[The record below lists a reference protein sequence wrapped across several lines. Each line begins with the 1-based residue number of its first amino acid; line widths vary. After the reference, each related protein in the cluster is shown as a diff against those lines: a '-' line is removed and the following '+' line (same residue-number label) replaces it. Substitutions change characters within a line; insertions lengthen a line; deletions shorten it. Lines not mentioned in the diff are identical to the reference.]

1 MAMDVPRGK
10 EVARRK
16 LIRRIVYIALLV
28 AAIPLITWGLSRLK
42 PAAPSVDRATVWI
55 DTVKRGPMVRDVR
68 GLGTLVV
75 EQYMWIPAEFESRV
89 DKINFLPG
97 ATVHP
102 NDVIMVLSEPDMEL
116 AAADLQW
123 QIKAAQAN
131 LENLRVTLESQQLAQ
146 KATTEQVK
154 SDMEQA
160 QLQSDRDSQLTKL
173 GLKSDLDTKLSVAKS
188 EELKGRYA
196 LSKEQLDIS
205 DKSIQAQM
213 DAQRVQIEKLEAA
226 YKLKKEQ
233 VEQLTIRSATDGT
246 LTQLGTT
253 ATPLEV
259 GMRVAPGTILAKIAQ
274 PNKLKATLKI
284 PETQVKDVAIGQAA
298 SIDTRNGIIP
308 GHVSRIDPAAVN
320 GTVDVDVARGRAAA
334 RSAAGFERGWNHHA
348 GEVDRRG
355 VRGPAGGWAAGRE
368 DHAVQAGCRQQRG
381 AARSGFVGAQF
392 GEQYRSGGRAEG
404 RGSGDLVGYVGAGRV
419 QPNSA
424 QLNRDRKG
432 AWGRGSW
439 RLTKQL

>member
-16 LIRRIVYIALLV
+16 LIRRIVYIALVV
-28 AAIPLITWGLSRLK
+28 AAIPLVTWGLSRLK

-75 EQYMWIPAEFESRV
+75 EQFMWIPAASDGRV
-89 DKINFLPG
+89 EKINFLPG
-97 ATVHP
+97 AKVHA
-102 NDVIMVLSEPDMEL
+102 NEVVMVLSNPDMEL
-116 AAADLQW
+116 AAVDLEW

-146 KATTEQVK
+146 KATTEQVN
-154 SDMEQA
+154 SDMDQA
-160 QLQSDRDSQLTKL
+160 GLQADRDSQLTKL
-173 GLKSDLDTKLSVAKS
+173 GLKSDLDTKLSVAKWQD
-188 EELKGRYA
+188 LKVRYA

-213 DAQRVQIEKLEAA
+213 DAQKVQVEKLQAA
-226 YKLKKEQ
+226 YKLKKQQ
-233 VEQLTIRSATDGT
+233 VDELTIRSGAEGT

-253 ATPLEV
+253 AMPLEV
-259 GMRVAPGTILAKIAQ
+259 GMRVSPGTILAKIAQ

-320 GTVDVDVARGRAAA
+320 GTVDVDVTL
-334 RSAAGFERGWNHHA
+334 E
-348 GEVDRRG
+348 
-355 VRGPAGGWAAGRE
+355 
-368 DHAVQAGCRQQRG
+368 
-381 AARSGFVGAQF
+381 
-392 GEQYRSGGRAEG
+392 
-404 RGSGDLVGYVGAGRV
+404 GDLPPGARPDLSVDGTITLERLTDVVYVGRPVVGQPGAKITLFKLDGEGKEAQRVPVSLGRSSV
-419 QPNSA
+419 NNIEVVDGLKVGDQVVLSDMSA
-424 QLNRDRKG
+424 QDAYNRIRLN
-432 AWGRGSW
+432 
-439 RLTKQL
+439 

>member
-1 MAMDVPRGK
+1 MDVPRGK

-16 LIRRIVYIALLV
+16 LIRRIVVIVLIV
-28 AAIPLITWGLSRLK
+28 AAVPLITWGLSRLK

-75 EQYMWIPAEFESRV
+75 EQYMWIPAAFDSRV

-97 ATVHP
+97 AKVHA
-102 NDVIMVLSEPDMEL
+102 NDVLMVLSNPDMDL
-116 AAADLQW
+116 AAADLEW
-123 QIKAAQAN
+123 QIKQAQAN
-131 LENLRVTLESQQLAQ
+131 EENTRVTLETQQLAQ
-146 KATTEQVK
+146 KALTEQVK

-160 QLQSDRDSQLTKL
+160 QLQADRDSQLTKL
-173 GLKSDLDTKLSVAKS
+173 GLKSDLDTKLSVAKLQ
-188 EELKGRYA
+188 ELKGRYA
-196 LSKEQLDIS
+196 LSKQELDIS
-205 DKSIQAQM
+205 DQSIKAQM
-213 DAQRVQIEKLEAA
+213 DAQKVGVEKLQAA
-226 YKLKKEQ
+226 YNLKKQQ
-233 VEQLTIRSATDGT
+233 VEQLIIRAGAEGT

-320 GTVDVDVARGRAAA
+320 GTVDVDVTLEGPLPPGARPDLSVDGTITL
-334 RSAAGFERGWNHHA
+334 ERLA
-348 GEVDRRG
+348 DVM
-355 VRGPAGGWAAGRE
+355 
-368 DHAVQAGCRQQRG
+368 
-381 AARSGFVGAQF
+381 
-392 GEQYRSGGRAEG
+392 
-404 RGSGDLVGYVGAGRV
+404 YVGRPVIGQPGAKITLFKLDADNKDAQRVPVSLGRSSV
-419 QPNSA
+419 NNIEVLDGLKVGDQVILSDMSSQDAYNRIR
-424 QLNRDRKG
+424 LN
-432 AWGRGSW
+432 
-439 RLTKQL
+439 

>member
-16 LIRRIVYIALLV
+16 LIRRIIIIVLIV
-28 AAIPLITWGLSRLK
+28 AAVPLITWGLSRLK

-55 DTVKRGPMVRDVR
+55 DSVKRGPMVRDVR

-97 ATVHP
+97 ATVHQ
-102 NDVIMVLSEPDMEL
+102 NEVIMVLSEPQMEL
-116 AAADLQW
+116 DAADLEW

-131 LENLRVTLESQQLAQ
+131 LENLRVTLASQQLAQ
-146 KATTEQVK
+146 KATTQQVK

-160 QLQSDRDSQLTKL
+160 ELQSDRDSQLTKL
-173 GLKSDLDTKLSVAKS
+173 GLKSDLDTKLSVAKWT
-188 EELKGRYA
+188 ELKGRYA

-205 DKSIQAQM
+205 DKSIEAQM
-213 DAQRVQIEKLEAA
+213 DAQKVQIEKLQAA

-233 VEQLTIRSATDGT
+233 VDQLTIRSSTNGT

-284 PETQVKDVAIGQAA
+284 PETQVKDVAIGQVA

-320 GTVDVDVARGRAAA
+320 GTVDVDVTLEGQLPQGARPDLSVDGTITL
-334 RSAAGFERGWNHHA
+334 ERLSN
-348 GEVDRRG
+348 V
-355 VRGPAGGWAAGRE
+355 V
-368 DHAVQAGCRQQRG
+368 
-381 AARSGFVGAQF
+381 
-392 GEQYRSGGRAEG
+392 
-404 RGSGDLVGYVGAGRV
+404 YVGRPVVGQPGAKITLFKLDGDGKEAQRVPVSLGRSSV
-419 QPNSA
+419 NNIEVVDGLKVGDQVILSDMSSQDAYNRIR
-424 QLNRDRKG
+424 LN
-432 AWGRGSW
+432 
-439 RLTKQL
+439 

>member
-16 LIRRIVYIALLV
+16 LIRRIVYIVLLV

-55 DTVKRGPMVRDVR
+55 DAVKRGPMVRDVR

-97 ATVHP
+97 AAVHP
-102 NDVIMVLSEPDMEL
+102 NDVIMILSEPDMEL

-123 QIKAAQAN
+123 QIKAAEAN
-131 LENLRVTLESQQLAQ
+131 LVNLRVTLETQQLAQ

-160 QLQSDRDSQLTKL
+160 ELQQDRDSQLTKL
-173 GLKSDLDTKLSVAKS
+173 GLKSDLDTKLSVAKWQ
-188 EELKGRYA
+188 ELKGRYA

-205 DKSIQAQM
+205 DKSIQAQV
-213 DAQRVQIEKLEAA
+213 DAQKVQIEKLEAA

-233 VEQLTIRSATDGT
+233 VDQLTIRSATAGT

-253 ATPLEV
+253 TMPLEV

-320 GTVDVDVARGRAAA
+320 GTVDVDVTLEGALPPGARPDL
-334 RSAAGFERGWNHHA
+334 S
-348 GEVDRRG
+348 VDG
-355 VRGPAGGWAAGRE
+355 TITLEKLTDV
-368 DHAVQAGCRQQRG
+368 V
-381 AARSGFVGAQF
+381 
-392 GEQYRSGGRAEG
+392 
-404 RGSGDLVGYVGAGRV
+404 YVGRPVVGQPGAKITLFKLDGDGKEAQRVPVSLGRSSV
-419 QPNSA
+419 NNIEVVEGLKVGDQVILSDMSA
-424 QLNRDRKG
+424 QDAYNRIRLN
-432 AWGRGSW
+432 
-439 RLTKQL
+439 

>member
-16 LIRRIVYIALLV
+16 LIRRIIVIVLV
-28 AAIPLITWGLSRLK
+28 IAAIPLITWGLSRLK
-42 PAAPSVDRATVWI
+42 PAAPSVDGATVWR

-75 EQYMWIPAEFESRV
+75 EQYMWIPAAFDSRV
-89 DKINFLPG
+89 EKINFLPG
-97 ATVHP
+97 AKVHP
-102 NDVIMVLSEPDMEL
+102 DDVVMVLSNPDMEL
-116 AAADLQW
+116 AAADLEW

-131 LENLRVTLESQQLAQ
+131 LENLRVTLETQQLAQ

-160 QLQSDRDSQLTKL
+160 GLQADRDSQLTKL
-173 GLKSDLDTKLSVAKS
+173 GLKSDLDTKLSVAKWQ
-188 EELKGRYA
+188 ELKGRYA

-213 DAQRVQIEKLEAA
+213 DAQKVQVEKLQAA
-226 YKLKKEQ
+226 YNLKKQQ
-233 VEQLTIRSATDGT
+233 VEQLVIRAGAEGT

-253 ATPLEV
+253 AMPLEV

-284 PETQVKDVAIGQAA
+284 PETQVKDVAIGQVA

-320 GTVDVDVARGRAAA
+320 GTVDVDVTLEGALPPDARPDLSVDGTITIERLTDVVYVGRPVIGQAGAKISLFKLDQDGKEAQRVNVTLGRA
-334 RSAAGFERGWNHHA
+334 SVNNIEI
-348 GEVDRRG
+348 VDG
-355 VRGPAGGWAAGRE
+355 LK
-368 DHAVQAGCRQQRG
+368 
-381 AARSGFVGAQF
+381 VGDQVIL
-392 GEQYRSGGRAEG
+392 S
-404 RGSGDLVGYVGAGRV
+404 DM
-419 QPNSA
+419 SA
-424 QLNRDRKG
+424 QDAYNRIRLN
-432 AWGRGSW
+432 
-439 RLTKQL
+439 

>member
-1 MAMDVPRGK
+1 MDVPRGK

-16 LIRRIVYIALLV
+16 LIRRIVMIVVVL
-28 AAIPLITWGLSRLK
+28 AAVPLITWGLSRLK
-42 PAAPSVDRATVWI
+42 PAAPSVDGATVWR

-75 EQYMWIPAEFESRV
+75 EQYMWIPAAFDSRV

-97 ATVHP
+97 ATLHAS
-102 NDVIMVLSEPDMEL
+102 DVLMVLSNPDMEL
-116 AAADLQW
+116 AAADLEW

-131 LENLRVTLESQQLAQ
+131 LENLRVTLETQQLAQ

-173 GLKSDLDTKLSVAKS
+173 GLKSDLDTKLSVARS
-188 EELKGRYA
+188 QELKGRYA

-213 DAQRVQIEKLEAA
+213 DAQKVQIEKLQAA

-233 VEQLTIRSATDGT
+233 VDQLVIRSATDGT

-253 ATPLEV
+253 AMPLEV

-320 GTVDVDVARGRAAA
+320 GTVDVDVSLEGPLPQGARPDLSVDGTITL
-334 RSAAGFERGWNHHA
+334 ERLA
-348 GEVDRRG
+348 DV
-355 VRGPAGGWAAGRE
+355 V
-368 DHAVQAGCRQQRG
+368 
-381 AARSGFVGAQF
+381 
-392 GEQYRSGGRAEG
+392 
-404 RGSGDLVGYVGAGRV
+404 YVGGPVICQPGAKVTLFKLDPETKEALRVPASLGRSSV
-419 QPNSA
+419 N
-424 QLNRDRKG
+424 NIEVVD
-432 AWGRGSW
+432 
-439 RLTKQL
+439 

>member
-16 LIRRIVYIALLV
+16 LIRRIVYVLILL

-55 DTVKRGPMVRDVR
+55 DSVKRGPMVRDVR

-102 NDVIMVLSEPDMEL
+102 NEVIMVLSEPQMEL
-116 AAADLQW
+116 DAADLEW
-123 QIKAAQAN
+123 QIKAAEAN

-146 KATTEQVK
+146 KATTQQVK

-173 GLKSDLDTKLSVAKS
+173 GLKSDLDTKLSVAKWQ
-188 EELKGRYA
+188 ELKGRYA

-213 DAQRVQIEKLEAA
+213 DAQKVQIEKLQAA

-233 VEQLTIRSATDGT
+233 VDQLTIRSPTNGT

-253 ATPLEV
+253 AMPLEV

-284 PETQVKDVAIGQAA
+284 PETQVKDVAIGQVA

-320 GTVDVDVARGRAAA
+320 GTVDVDVTLEGALPPGARPDLSVDGTITL
-334 RSAAGFERGWNHHA
+334 ERLSD
-348 GEVDRRG
+348 V
-355 VRGPAGGWAAGRE
+355 
-368 DHAVQAGCRQQRG
+368 
-381 AARSGFVGAQF
+381 
-392 GEQYRSGGRAEG
+392 
-404 RGSGDLVGYVGAGRV
+404 LYVGRPVVGQPGAKITLFKLDGDGKDAQRVPVSLGRSSV
-419 QPNSA
+419 NNIEVVDGLKVGDQVILSDMSSQDAYNRIR
-424 QLNRDRKG
+424 LN
-432 AWGRGSW
+432 
-439 RLTKQL
+439 